1 MSSLESTEVP
11 TTDAA
16 AAAAVVAV
24 ANNFSI
30 HQHGKECL
38 DSVDESPLF
47 VDGMAKSFPVFGR
60 DGTSFEP
67 RRVCVCVSLL
77 VLLLYL
83 DMSTA
88 TLQLPLAMLL
98 VVSPPIS

>member
-11 TTDAA
+11 TTD
-16 AAAAVVAV
+16 AAAVVAV

-47 VDGMAKSFPVFGR
+47 VDGMAKTFPVFGR

-67 RRVCVCVSLL
+67 RVCVCVSLL

-98 VVSPPIS
+98 VVSPPLS